1 MTLYKQKYR
10 IESARL
16 KGWDYRNPGYYF
28 VTICTKD
35 RAHYFGYISDSQMHL
50 SAAGEIAAQCWR
62 EIPIHHPNVELDEF
76 MVMPN
81 HLHGILVIREHIA
94 ALPGGV
100 PVETLHA
107 TSLHVHA
114 TSLREPEK
122 SIISPKA
129 GSLSVII
136 RSYKSAVTK
145 SAGLNGFKEFA
156 WQTRFYDSIIRDEKS
171 FHKIRQY
178 ISDNPVKWEMDK
190 NNPSNLLI

>member
-35 RAHYFGYISDSQMHL
+35 RSHYFGYISDGQMHL

-62 EIPIHHPNVELDEF
+62 EIPIHRPNVELDEF

-81 HLHGILVIREHIA
+81 HVHGILVIREHVA
-94 ALPGGV
+94 TLPGRV
-100 PVETLHA
+100 PVETLPDGVETLHA
-107 TSLHVHA
+107 TSLQSV
-114 TSLREPEK
+114 
-122 SIISPKA
+122 ISPKA

-145 SAGLNGFKEFA
+145 SAGLNGFQEFA
-156 WQTRFYDSIIRDEKS
+156 WQTRFYDAIIRDEKS
-171 FHKIRQY
+171 FHKIRKY
-178 ISDNPVKWEMDK
+178 IADNPVKWELDK
-190 NNPSNLLI
+190 DNPSKLLI